1 MVLISGLIK
10 LEKKEHR
17 DPQDKGAECKLH
29 AIINS
34 VISNDD
40 FA

>member
-10 LEKKEHR
+10 LKKEHR